1 MLEEDC
7 EALLNPIGVLIQ
19 LLELAEEVFA
29 VRDPEDLGL
38 LVDARHIRL
47 ENDVECGEHLDLIGE
62 LLVDL

>member
-1 MLEEDC
+1 MFD
-7 EALLNPIGVLIQ
+7 PIGVLIQ

-29 VRDPEDLGL
+29 VRDPEDLWL

-47 ENDVECGEHLDLIGE
+47 ENDVERSEHLDLIGE